1 MDEFLTTNDAARI
14 LNKAPVTVLYYA
26 RWGKLSPIRTRG
38 GMRLFSRMDVERL
51 ASELE
56 ARKLPGKT
64 LAK

>member
-14 LNKAPVTVLYYA
+14 LHKAPVTVLYYA
-26 RWGKLSPIRTRG
+26 KSGKLSPIRTRG

-51 ASELE
+51 ASELD

-64 LAK
+64 